1 MNSGDYM
8 GTRPEHIRKAQHND
22 AFLKNELLKLA
33 DYNDWKVIAIFY
45 SAVHY
50 VDAALAVLNIHPINH
65 QGSEGRNTYVS
76 VHFRRISGK
85 YQTLYNKSR
94 FARYTPDSE
103 NQIDQ
108 NEIQQLLDDYLERL
122 KTMR

>member
-1 MNSGDYM
+1 V

-22 AFLKNELLKLA
+22 VFLRKQLLAMA

-50 VDAALAVLNIHPINH
+50 VDAALAVLNIHPIRH
-65 QGSEGRNTYVS
+65 EGSDGRNTFVS
-76 VHFRRISGK
+76 VHFRKISSK
-85 YQTLYNKSR
+85 YQTLYNRSR

-103 NQIDQ
+103 NQIGST
-108 NEIQQLLDDYLERL
+108 EIQDLINDYLKPL
-122 KTMR
+122 KTL

>member
-1 MNSGDYM
+1 MSSGDRV

-22 AFLKNELLKLA
+22 AFLKNELIDLT
-33 DYNDWKVIAIFY
+33 DYNDWKVVTIFY

-50 VDAALAVLNIHPINH
+50 IDAALAVLNIHPITH
-65 QGSEGRNTYVS
+65 EGSGGRNAYVA

-103 NQIDQ
+103 NQIGSS
-108 NEIQQLLDDYLERL
+108 EIQQLLDDYLEPL
-122 KTMR
+122 KTLR